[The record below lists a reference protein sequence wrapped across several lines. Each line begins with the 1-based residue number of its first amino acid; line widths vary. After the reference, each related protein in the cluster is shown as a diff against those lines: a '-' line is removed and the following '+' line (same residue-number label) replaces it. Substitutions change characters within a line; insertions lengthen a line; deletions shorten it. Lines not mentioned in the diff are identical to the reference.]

1 MTPDGWCQTT
11 LEQVANVAIG
21 KTPARNEK
29 CYWDPEKTT
38 RNRWATIAD
47 IKSKSIGDTT
57 EYISDLG
64 VQGSNARLVPEGTL
78 LMSFKLS
85 LGRVAITS
93 TPMYTNEAIAAFY
106 PNGLANTEYLYYL
119 LPTLALEESS
129 DRAVKGLT
137 LNKAKLRALQLV
149 LPPADEQRKIVAIL
163 SSVDDAIEKT
173 QAVIDQV
180 QVVKRGL
187 MQELLTRGLPGRHT
201 RFKPL
206 PNWRLGRV
214 ASNLK
219 QIPESWDLVS
229 IASVARLESG
239 HTPSRRKPQYWHGNV
254 PWISLHDTV
263 QLDRPEIRNTEQ
275 NISELGLKN
284 SSARLLPKGTVVF
297 SRTATIGKS
306 TIMAREMSTTQDFVN
321 YTCGSRLH
329 NRYLMQLLR
338 HMRPE
343 WRRLMAGSTHKT
355 VYMPIFEQ
363 LEILLPPVEEQEE
376 IANIVERLE
385 SRVETERK
393 VNARLGNLKSALMSV
408 LLSGELRVTPDT
420 EAA

>member
-1 MTPDGWCQTT
+1 MTPDGWCRVDLSDVADQRIEKVVPVETDKRPYVA
-11 LEQVANVAIG
+11 LEHLA
-21 KTPARNEK
+21 
-29 CYWDPEKTT
+29 
-38 RNRWATIAD
+38 
-47 IKSKSIGDTT
+47 
-57 EYISDLG
+57 
-64 VQGSNARLVPEGTL
+64 QGSPALIGWSEAGT
-78 LMSFKLS
+78 
-85 LGRVAITS
+85 
-93 TPMYTNEAIAAFY
+93 AASAKTVF
-106 PNGLANTEYLYYL
+106 
-119 LPTLALEESS
+119 
-129 DRAVKGLT
+129 RAGDVLFG
-137 LNKAKLRALQLV
+137 KLRPYLRKAAPAPFDGLCSTDILPLFSKRTLDTRYLAQLAQWRPLQQHAVATSSGTKMPRTSWAQLGEFRFS
-149 LPPADEQRKIVAIL
+149 LPPLPEQRKIAAIL